1 MGYLIKNLIWEF
13 LLGEI
18 TGKICQRFYP
28 KKTKELYRY
37 IRNTYNVK
45 GTRNYEN
52 YWNLF
57 CECIEWNGFMISS
70 VIDSIKSGC
79 EVLIDFI
86 EGICQE
92 AFISAFES
100 IT

>member
-1 MGYLIKNLIWEF
+1 
-13 LLGEI
+13 
-18 TGKICQRFYP
+18 
-28 KKTKELYRY
+28 
-37 IRNTYNVK
+37 
-45 GTRNYEN
+45 
-52 YWNLF
+52 
-57 CECIEWNGFMISS
+57 MISS